1 MTSTTGTDEHP
12 EVSELSD
19 LTEGLLPPARTTEV
33 RAHLASCALCEDV
46 FASLEEIRD
55 LLGTLPGPV
64 SMPAEVAGRIDAA
77 LAAEALLNATP
88 DPSVSRETP
97 NGPTTASTAG
107 PIPEPRESADPPGP
121 VSRET
126 AADAVTV
133 SRETAEGAIDVSRE
147 TEATPPS
154 PGVARPA
161 GRPRGATGPGRRTPG
176 GRSPRSRRWPR
187 ALLGAAAAAAL
198 IGVGGIL
205 VQNSSSEAGPDGG
218 TADRHTTATE
228 KGTGTPGE
236 LSSATLATQVHK
248 LLATEG
254 AQKSPEIGT
263 RSEPETPMR
272 GGNATVPSCVS
283 KGIGRPEAPL
293 AARQD
298 TYQDKNVYLVV
309 LSMPADPKR
318 VTAYVVDAS
327 CISATPPAPPGNVL
341 LSRSYPRD

>member
-12 EVSELSD
+12 EVSEISD
-19 LTEGLLPPARTTEV
+19 LAEGLLSPARTAEV
-33 RAHLASCALCEDV
+33 RAHLASCVLCEDV
-46 FASLEEIRD
+46 FASLEEIRG

-77 LAAEALLNATP
+77 LAAEALLNAAP
-88 DPSVSRETP
+88 EPSVSRETP
-97 NGPTTASTAG
+97 DEPATDSAAG
-107 PIPEPRESADPPGP
+107 SIPEPRETPDPSGP

-126 AADAVTV
+126 AAD
-133 SRETAEGAIDVSRE
+133 TADVSRE

-154 PGVARPA
+154 PGTDRPA
-161 GRPRGATGPGRRTPG
+161 GRPRGATGPGRRAPG
-176 GRSPRSRRWPR
+176 GRTPRSRRWPR
-187 ALLGAAAAAAL
+187 VLLGTAAAAAL
-198 IGVGGIL
+198 IGVGGIV
-205 VQNSSSEAGPDGG
+205 VQNSSTETGDDGG
-218 TADRHTTATE
+218 PGRQPTATKKTTAA
-228 KGTGTPGE
+228 PGE

-248 LLATEG
+248 LLAAKG
-254 AQKSPEIGT
+254 AQKAPEIGT

-272 GGNATVPSCVS
+272 GGDATVPSCVS
-283 KGIGRPEAPL
+283 RGIGRSESPL

-298 TYQDKNVYLVV
+298 TYQGKSVYLVV

-327 CISATPPAPPGNVL
+327 CISATPPAPGSVL

>member
-12 EVSELSD
+12 EVAEISD
-19 LTEGLLPPARTTEV
+19 LAEGLLSPARTAEV

-46 FASLEEIRD
+46 FASLEEIRG

-77 LAAEALLNATP
+77 LAAEALLNAAP
-88 DPSVSRETP
+88 EPAVSRETSD
-97 NGPTTASTAG
+97 GPTTASVAG
-107 PIPEPRESADPPGP
+107 SLPEPRETPDPVGD

-126 AADAVTV
+126 VAD
-133 SRETAEGAIDVSRE
+133 TADVSRE

-154 PGVARPA
+154 PGADRPA

-176 GRSPRSRRWPR
+176 GRAPRSRRWPR
-187 ALLGAAAAAAL
+187 VLLGTAAAAAL
-198 IGVGGIL
+198 IGVGGIV
-205 VQNSSSEAGPDGG
+205 VQSSSTETGDDGG
-218 TADRHTTATE
+218 SDRQTTATD
-228 KGTGTPGE
+228 KGTATPGE

-248 LLATEG
+248 LLATKG
-254 AQKSPEIGT
+254 AQKVPEIGT

-298 TYQDKNVYLVV
+298 TYEGKNVYLVV

-327 CISATPPAPPGNVL
+327 CISATPPAPGDVL
-341 LSRSYPRD
+341 LSRSYLRD